1 MSKQHLHIRNARLID
16 PHNGVDDLLDLFIAE
31 GRIAAIG
38 EPPAGFSPARSINA
52 LGLIACPGLVDLS
65 ARLGGIEA
73 ELGAAVAGGVT
84 SLACPPDTKP
94 PLDEPGLV
102 ERLVR
107 RSEATG
113 LARVYPIGAL
123 TEDLAGLRLA
133 EMNGLARAGCIAF
146 SQAKQAIVD
155 TQSLLRAMQYAAT
168 FGYAVHLRPQD
179 DSLAREGVAH
189 DGEVAARLGLTG
201 IPVSAETV
209 AIATAL
215 QLAAETGVRL
225 HLARLSS
232 AAGVDLIRAARRSGV
247 PVSCDVAIH
256 HLHLSE
262 QDIGYFDSNSRFDP
276 PLRSARDREALR
288 AAITEGLAA
297 ICSDHTPVD
306 ADGKQ
311 LPFAEAMPGATAL
324 ELLLPL
330 TLQLA
335 AEENTHAARNDL
347 RWELQANAPGT
358 AGLDTDWDL
367 VGGGPNAWHEGR
379 LPLAMALARVTC
391 DPAAI
396 LGIEAGSLS
405 VGSAADI
412 CLFDPDEVW
421 RATPD
426 ALRSQGKNTPFVGRE
441 VRGRVRMT
449 LVGGRVVFE
458 ARAGAGRAA

>member
-247 PVSCDVAIH
+247 PVSCDVRSITCIFLNRISATSTAIRASTH
-256 HLHLSE
+256 
-262 QDIGYFDSNSRFDP
+262 RC
-276 PLRSARDREALR
+276 AR
-288 AAITEGLAA
+288 
-297 ICSDHTPVD
+297 
-306 ADGKQ
+306 
-311 LPFAEAMPGATAL
+311 
-324 ELLLPL
+324 
-330 TLQLA
+330 
-335 AEENTHAARNDL
+335 
-347 RWELQANAPGT
+347 
-358 AGLDTDWDL
+358 
-367 VGGGPNAWHEGR
+367 
-379 LPLAMALARVTC
+379 
-391 DPAAI
+391 
-396 LGIEAGSLS
+396 
-405 VGSAADI
+405 
-412 CLFDPDEVW
+412 
-421 RATPD
+421 RATVRRCAPPSPKGWQ
-426 ALRSQGKNTPFVGRE
+426 RSVPTTPRSM
-441 VRGRVRMT
+441 RMASNC
-449 LVGGRVVFE
+449 RSPKPCP
-458 ARAGAGRAA
+458 APPPSSSCCH